1 MMKVT
6 AVSVGVCIVL
16 SIIAMGECAFSLSKR
31 QATVC
36 GDPTDPNTPIG
47 RCTTAG
53 NTGDVTTICSG
64 CVSVFRNFYDCA
76 RINGDV
82 LLNELQQACDNL
94 GSVPTA
100 TTSSSACSNSELNFC
115 SVELAAQNNDVACS
129 SNCRAVFGN
138 YISQCAGQSEAQSFN
153 DIITDVCGS
162 NSGAATTTP
171 AVITLSSIVV
181 LALASYIV

>member
-1 MMKVT
+1 M
-6 AVSVGVCIVL
+6 SVGVCIVL
-16 SIIAMGECAFSLSKR
+16 SVIAIGECAFSLSKR
-31 QATVC
+31 QATRC

-64 CVSVFRNFYDCA
+64 CVSVFRSFYDCA
-76 RINGDV
+76 GINGDV
-82 LLNELQQACDNL
+82 LLNQLQQACDNL
-94 GSVPTA
+94 GSVPTGSVP
-100 TTSSSACSNSELNFC
+100 TSSSACSNSELNFC
-115 SVELAAQNNDVACS
+115 SVEFAAQNDDVACS

-138 YISQCAGQSEAQSFN
+138 FISQCVGQSVAQSFN
-153 DIITDVCGS
+153 DMITDLCGS

-171 AVITLSSIVV
+171 VITLSSIVV